1 LRESTRARFSFL
13 LFAPYTPANVSGLRR
28 KLDAILAS
36 GDFPHAKPPSLLER
50 IWDEFLGW
58 LLRLI
63 TSVMPHTPSH
73 SALVLLELTV
83 IAIPC
88 TVLIWW
94 FIRRL
99 RVQGLSLPRATAPHP
114 TAPSAH
120 DWRAWLEQ
128 GQTLGREA
136 RWREAIHHIYWSSI
150 SCLESQGLWP
160 ADRARTPREYLALLD
175 KKPDVRADLL
185 SLTRSFER
193 TWYGERPAGE
203 QEFDEALRKLERIAA
218 P

>member
-1 LRESTRARFSFL
+1 MRESRRPGFSLL

-36 GDFPHAKPPSLLER
+36 GDFPHAKPPSLLAR
-50 IWDEFLGW
+50 IWDEFLRW
-58 LLRLI
+58 LLRLL
-63 TSVMPHTPSH
+63 TSVMPSTPSH

-99 RVQGLSLPRATAPHP
+99 RVQDLKLPRATAPHP
-114 TAPSAH
+114 SAPSAQ
-120 DWRAWLEQ
+120 DWRVWLEQ
-128 GQTLGREA
+128 GQALGREA

-150 SCLESQGLWP
+150 SCLESQGCWP
-160 ADRARTPREYLALLD
+160 ADRARTPREYLALLE
-175 KKPDVRADLL
+175 KKPDVRGGLV
-185 SLTRSFER
+185 SLTQLFER
-193 TWYGERPAGE
+193 TWYGERPARE
-203 QEFDEALRKLERIAA
+203 QEFDQALKELERIAA
-218 P
+218 R

>member
-1 LRESTRARFSFL
+1 LRESARGRFSFL
-13 LFAPYTPANVSGLRR
+13 LFAPYTPANVSDLRR

-50 IWDEFLGW
+50 IWDEFLRW
-58 LLRLI
+58 LLKLI
-63 TSVMPHTPSH
+63 NSVMPSTPSH
-73 SALVLLELTV
+73 STLVLLELTV

-88 TVLIWW
+88 TILIWW
-94 FIRRL
+94 FFRRL

-114 TAPSAH
+114 SAPSAQ

-128 GQTLGREA
+128 GQMLGRQA
-136 RWREAIHHIYWSSI
+136 RWREAIHRIYWSSI

-160 ADRARTPREYLALLD
+160 ADRARTPREYLALL
-175 KKPDVRADLL
+175 KRKPDVRAGLL

-193 TWYGERPAGE
+193 TWYGDKPAGE
-203 QEFDEALRKLERIAA
+203 QEFDEACRELERIAA
-218 P
+218 R